1 MSIQNA
7 TSTVFQYTQAK
18 QSKLLGVNIFMQFI
32 VMDLEWNNAYCQKIK
47 GYINE
52 IIEIGAVKVDSEM
65 NVTDKFSVIIK
76 AQVNKKIHGRIKALT
91 HITNQEISN
100 GVPFFKAFSMFKEWV
115 GEEENVFLTWGDG
128 DIRTMI
134 KNYEFF
140 LNKKSIPYVN
150 NYCDAQK
157 YCQSVISSA
166 SSSQQIGLSVA
177 AVELGI
183 DPDNFPHHRA
193 LDDSELTAACIK
205 KVFGAQKI
213 TKYIRKCD
221 KSFYDRLAFKPKI
234 IKDINNSLVD
244 KSKLRC
250 VCDVCGS
257 KVKKKQEWK
266 FVNQSFRADFYCPHC
281 DRNFKLCVRFK
292 QYYDRIDVKRTFS
305 EIVNVENEKST
316 RQNA

>member
-1 MSIQNA
+1 
-7 TSTVFQYTQAK
+7 
-18 QSKLLGVNIFMQFI
+18 MQFI

-52 IIEIGAVKVDSEM
+52 IIEIGAVKLDEEMDITDS
-65 NVTDKFSVIIK
+65 FSVIIK

-115 GEEENVFLTWGDG
+115 GEEENVFMTWGDG
-128 DIRTMI
+128 DIRTLI

-140 LNKKSIPYVN
+140 LNRKSIPYVN
-150 NYCDAQK
+150 NYCNVQD
-157 YCQSVISSA
+157 YCQSFISSA
-166 SSSQQIGLSVA
+166 PASKQIGLSSA

-183 DPDNFPHHRA
+183 DPDQFPHHRA
-193 LDDSELTAACIK
+193 LDDSILTVACVK
-205 KVFGAQKI
+205 KVFDEQKI
-213 TKYIRKCD
+213 EKYINKCD
-221 KSFYDRLAFKPKI
+221 KKFYEKLAYKPHVI
-234 IKDINNSLVD
+234 ADINNPLVD
-244 KSKLRC
+244 KTKFKC
-250 VCDVCGS
+250 VCDICGG
-257 KVKKKQEWK
+257 KVRKKKDWK

-305 EIVNVENEKST
+305 EIVKVENIKDEKT
-316 RQNA
+316 RQKA